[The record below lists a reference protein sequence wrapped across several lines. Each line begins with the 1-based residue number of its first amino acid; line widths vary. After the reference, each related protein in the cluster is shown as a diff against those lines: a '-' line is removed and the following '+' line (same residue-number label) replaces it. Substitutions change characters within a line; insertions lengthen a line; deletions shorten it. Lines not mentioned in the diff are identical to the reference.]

1 MAFSLIWVRNNKFT
15 LKNLLNRKHVI
26 IQKFFKQ
33 IYYLKQSKSVFQLV
47 KMKEKRLDLSGISHY
62 YLLFSKID
70 FRINFKVN
78 SEIKFFEDEI
88 LKPISLTG
96 DLI

>member
-1 MAFSLIWVRNNKFT
+1 MAFSLIWVGNNKFT
-15 LKNLLNRKHVI
+15 LKNLLNREHVI

-47 KMKEKRLDLSGISHY
+47 KMKEKRLDLSLSNHY
-62 YLLFSKID
+62 YLLFSKI
-70 FRINFKVN
+70 FLEQILKSIQSSN
-78 SEIKFFEDEI
+78 FFENEM
-88 LKPISLTG
+88 LTPISFTG